1 MRIQALIPSLNLEN
15 IRMMKT
21 WRESALPNDLR
32 VTKAIGNIRLKA
44 MASTD
49 APGSKAVQ
57 YTN

>member
-1 MRIQALIPSLNLEN
+1 
-15 IRMMKT
+15 MMKT

-32 VTKAIGNIRLKA
+32 VTKAIGNIRFKA

-57 YTN
+57 SKNKAVESSLAEA